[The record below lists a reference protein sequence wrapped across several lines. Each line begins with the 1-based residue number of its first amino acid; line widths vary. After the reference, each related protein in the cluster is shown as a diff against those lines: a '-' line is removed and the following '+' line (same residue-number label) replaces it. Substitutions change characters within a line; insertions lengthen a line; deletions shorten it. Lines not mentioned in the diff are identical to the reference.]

1 MGGNANGLGGTGS
14 ASPSGGKGPAGGS
27 VQPYQ
32 GGQQVQQT
40 GFGSDVNNFNGG
52 QGGSLGLF
60 DNGPATDP
68 SPFTQQQN
76 QQQNNGAFGL
86 GQTAQSTQQQ
96 SVMGGGYDPQGR
108 PVDGL
113 GNIIERNPQQMGLQG
128 IQGLMGGGYGKGGGG
143 SMPNPY
149 QPQQQGGMPMQQG
162 GIEGSPSYD
171 TFSNGM
177 KGYTSPQMQQQMPQV
192 RTMEARPEDSM
203 PRQYQSSPSDPVLG
217 FNPTQQSMQQGLPM
231 QQLGQLNG
239 LMDQPQTQQS
249 NPYSGAEGTLQ
260 KAQQQVMQQAPQQNA
275 ITQMQ
280 AQMQQQ
286 AQQAPSKNMFYNMSA
301 ADIDKY
307 NASHMKKGGRVK

>member
-1 MGGNANGLGGTGS
+1 MGGNTFGS
-14 ASPSGGKGPAGGS
+14 ASPSVTNTSSQSSAPTGGKGSSAP

-32 GGQQVQQT
+32 GGQQAQQ
-40 GFGSDVNNFNGG
+40 SPMGG
-52 QGGSLGLF
+52 MLNWSSP
-60 DNGPATDP
+60 NTDP
-68 SPFTQQQN
+68 SPFMQQQDQQQQN
-76 QQQNNGAFGL
+76 YGGAFGL
-86 GQTAQSTQQQ
+86 GQTAQSAQQQ
-96 SVMGGGYDPQGR
+96 QYNP
-108 PVDGL
+108 
-113 GNIIERNPQQMGLQG
+113 NPQQMG

-177 KGYTSPQMQQQMPQV
+177 KGYTSPQMQQQMPQM
-192 RTMEARPEDSM
+192 RTMEARSEDAM
-203 PRQYQSSPSDPVLG
+203 PRQYQSNPSDPVLG

-239 LMDQPQTQQS
+239 LMDQPQTQQA